1 MSTIDGRW
9 ARGLAGAGVGLGL
22 LGTALA
28 PASAADLGGSCCQ
41 DLEERVAELEATT
54 ARKGTNKVD
63 LKISGAVS
71 KAILF
76 WDDGTEQNAYV
87 VDNAKSASTIA
98 FDGEVEFAKGWRAGF
113 TIGVDAI
120 SASSSLVDQFSD
132 SGGTNFFDLA
142 DSFFFLSNDRLGT
155 VRVGQTD
162 SATDKIDNINLA
174 GADIVADNA
183 IQDFNG
189 SFFLR
194 SGKGNA
200 LSVRWEEFIPPVAGI
215 NANLVTYISPEWM
228 GFTAAASWGMD
239 DWKDAALRYSGV
251 WGQVFEVKAGIGT
264 YQNTTKVGAPVI
276 TPGFPVV
283 ETREPVDDEGWGG
296 SIALL
301 HKPTGLNIAFNYN
314 TESHT
319 DRCFSRGAVSG
330 ECRGDDEL
338 FYVVGGIITQ
348 LNSLGPTAFY
358 GEYYKGKREFNES
371 DPDRLRALELNPL
384 QALEL
389 DDSNVTVWG
398 FGVVQ
403 KIEDGTKSEGKKGGG
418 KSGSKDAAAEPVME
432 LFMGYKHY
440 EIDVDLIGSS
450 SPTAIVPIDVPVKK
464 LNDFDAVVT
473 GAIVRF

>member
-1 MSTIDGRW
+1 MSRSDGRW
-9 ARGLAGAGVGLGL
+9 ARSLAGAGMGLGL
-22 LGTALA
+22 IGTALS

-41 DLEERVAELEATT
+41 DLEERIAELEATT
-54 ARKGTNKVD
+54 ARKGTSKVD

-71 KAILF
+71 RALLF
-76 WDDGTEQNAYV
+76 WDDGTESNVYS
-87 VDNAKSASTIA
+87 VDNAKSASTFA
-98 FDGEVEFAKGWRAGF
+98 FDGEVEVAKGWKAGF

-120 SASSSLVDQFSD
+120 AASSSLVDQFND
-132 SGGTNFFDLA
+132 TGGASFFDLA

-162 SATDKIDNINLA
+162 SATDKIDNINLS

-183 IQDFNG
+183 VQDFNG
-189 SFFLR
+189 TFFLR
-194 SGKGNA
+194 SGKGSP
-200 LSVRWEEFIPPVAGI
+200 LSVRWEEFIPPVAGV

-228 GFTAAASWGMD
+228 GFTASASWGMD
-239 DWKDAALRYSGV
+239 DWKDAALRYSGT

-264 YQNTTKVGAPVI
+264 YQNTTKVGAPLI
-276 TPGFPVV
+276 TPGLPVV
-283 ETREPVDDEGWGG
+283 ENREPVDDEGWGG

-319 DRCFSRGAVSG
+319 DNCSVRGTVSR

-338 FYVVGGIITQ
+338 FYVIGGIIRE
-348 LNSLGPTAFY
+348 LNSLGPTVFY
-358 GEYYKGKREFNES
+358 GEYFKGTRELNES
-371 DPDRLRALELNPL
+371 DPDRLAALELNPL

-389 DDSNVTVWG
+389 EDSDVTVWG

-403 KIEDGTKSEGKKGGG
+403 KIEDSSQSGGKKGAA
-418 KSGSKDAAAEPVME
+418 KDAAAEPFME
-432 LFMGYKHY
+432 LFLGYKHY

-450 SPTAIVPIDVPVKK
+450 SPTTVVPIDVPAKK